1 MDGGTMDKH
10 QVLPWKCTNSECGAT
25 LGLIRKT
32 GRGYHQ
38 LLMYRVAI
46 SAEHQGEPPDV
57 AAVLV
62 GLVLDVRCSICE
74 NVQPWVPDREALVEM
89 LARIDAR
96 KKVAVEEVK
105 I

>member
-1 MDGGTMDKH
+1 MDKDK
-10 QVLPWKCTNSECGAT
+10 VVPWKCKNKLCGAT
-25 LGLIRKT
+25 LGLIRRA

-46 SAEHQGEPPDV
+46 SAEHEGEPPDV

-74 NVQPWVPDREALVEM
+74 NVQPWVPDREALIEM

-96 KKVAVEEVK
+96 KKVPAEMEGVK
-105 I
+105 NG